1 METYGQAEKGLSGKP
16 IQLTLTPGGD
26 WNGLVGVLEKW
37 INMAEELSAYHE
49 RDLND
54 AKKRGD
60 EAAEKLERAEEK
72 LSSVSAELEACRL
85 AAEDSAQ
92 KQERLEEEK
101 KRLEE
106 ALQDFDWIQEARN
119 ACDKVCNDLRDL
131 FGERFPEWYTPDF
144 DMAVCHALMSVRAQ
158 LALVNPFVSPTETML
173 GLDKAFGKYLAGAGV
188 DALEQ
193 ARRLYMGWFNEQAE
207 DLYLIRWPQPGSE
220 FDPGYC
226 VRVED
231 NGFTGVLAATS
242 CAVYKRGQLTERAR
256 VKTIAR

>member
-1 METYGQAEKGLSGKP
+1 M
-16 IQLTLTPGGD
+16 
-26 WNGLVGVLEKW
+26 VGVLEKM
-37 INMAEELSAYHE
+37 IKMEEELAAYHA
-49 RDLND
+49 RDLD
-54 AKKRGD
+54 EARKRGE
-60 EAAEKLERAEEK
+60 EAEEKLERAEENLRK
-72 LSSVSAELEACRL
+72 AEEKCASAAAELEARRA
-85 AAEDSAQ
+85 AAEAGAQ
-92 KQERLEEEK
+92 ERERLEEEK
-101 KRLEE
+101 KRLED

-193 ARRLYMGWFNEQAE
+193 ARQLYMGWFNGQAG
-207 DLYLIRWPQPGSE
+207 DLYQIRWPQPGSP
-220 FDPGYC
+220 FDPAYC
-226 VRVED
+226 VREED
-231 NGFTGVLAATS
+231 NGFTGVLTATT
-242 CAVYKRGQLTERAR
+242 CAVFRGGQLTTKAR